1 MKSSI
6 FAFFTFSKNQ
16 TVLTGDYDSSTFDLI
31 KSYQHLQFSLQ
42 KHFLCCLSLFD
53 LRLTDYPLVSSNC
66 FFLCYSNCT
75 EIYKTGFSVKL
86 SVNYRYLAKIY
97 TVVIQLILNNI
108 LFYIS
113 WRCQEDTIT
122 NMTNSSRLSQ
132 KDNVRKYSYI
142 HAICFSSVYNT
153 LII

>member
-1 MKSSI
+1 MIYKNTTLLVLSVI
-6 FAFFTFSKNQ
+6 VRFTTS
-16 TVLTGDYDSSTFDLI
+16 
-31 KSYQHLQFSLQ
+31 
-42 KHFLCCLSLFD
+42 
-53 LRLTDYPLVSSNC
+53 DYPLVSSNC

-75 EIYKTGFSVKL
+75 EFYKTGFSVKL

-113 WRCQEDTIT
+113 WRCQEDRIT

-132 KDNVRKYSYI
+132 TYNVRKYSYI

-153 LII
+153 LIIWSFTQCLSYHCDAFSL